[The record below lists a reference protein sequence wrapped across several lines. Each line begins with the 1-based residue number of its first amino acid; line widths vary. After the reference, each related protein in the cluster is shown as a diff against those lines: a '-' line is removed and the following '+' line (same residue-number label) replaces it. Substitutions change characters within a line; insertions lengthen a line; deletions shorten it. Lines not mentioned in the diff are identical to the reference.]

1 MTEVSN
7 ANESGN
13 ATATTTE
20 KPAKKSKAK
29 KSKAKKSAK
38 KEETKSGGSAG
49 RPKGVWSVL
58 QAGALRP
65 WRESNNISRGKL
77 ASMLKVSPTSI
88 QNWES
93 DKAIPSTK
101 YQEAIVSLMSGNVPV
116 TTNNVPKRGRPPKA
130 ASTTNANVV
139 DMSGASSVGSI
150 VTSYVSGI
158 VTNYVQKN
166 GKMSIDDLAKRLD
179 SVRNAFAK

>member
-7 ANESGN
+7 VSESGN
-13 ATATTTE
+13 VTATTE
-20 KPAKKSKAK
+20 KPAKKNNK
-29 KSKAKKSAK
+29 KSKAKKTAK
-38 KEETKSGGSAG
+38 KEETKSGSAG

-101 YQEAIVSLMSGNVPV
+101 YQEAIVSLMSGNVP
-116 TTNNVPKRGRPPKA
+116 TMNNTPKRGRPPKN
-130 ASTTNANVV
+130 TTSANVV

-166 GKMSIDDLAKRLD
+166 GKMSIDDLSKTLD
-179 SVRNAFAK
+179 IVRNAFAK